1 MNLKSILAAAALGIA
16 ASSASATILNF
27 DTLTEM
33 MYGDGFPL
41 ADSMSYDGADLSYVE
56 SGFKLTLHAPN
67 TAPGLANIGTGTFEP
82 QTYNWHDGLDNGSG
96 TFVTLTRV
104 DGGLFNLN
112 SFDFFADWSSVT
124 ADGKLVGAIQDA
136 GSWATALDGIAE
148 LRFSS
153 GAFTQLDNIDVEAS
167 IRAVDLP
174 GTLSLM
180 LAGFAAAGFTR
191 RRR

>member
-1 MNLKSILAAAALGIA
+1 MNLKSILAAIALGIA
-16 ASSASATILNF
+16 ASSASATVLTF

-41 ADSMSYDGADLSYVE
+41 AGSMSYDGTDLSYVE
-56 SGFKLTLHAPN
+56 SGFQLTLHAPH
-67 TAPGLANIGTGTFEP
+67 AVPGSANIGTGTFEP
-82 QTYNWHDGLDNGSG
+82 QTYNWHDGLDNGSD

-104 DGGLFNLN
+104 GGGLFNLN
-112 SFDFFADWSSVT
+112 SFDFFADWSSVS
-124 ADGKLVGAIQDA
+124 ADGNLIGAIQDA
-136 GSWATALDGIAE
+136 GTWVTALTSITE

-153 GAFTQLDNIDVEAS
+153 GAFTQIDNIDVEAS
-167 IRAVDLP
+167 AQAVDLP